1 MIPGISSSK
10 SLSTTQQNGTAG
22 AALPHPR
29 PRQVSKPTAATCLK
43 IPLSPGHR
51 TVDTDGPPPADQILN
66 LESVPSD
73 EAEAEFK
80 R

>member
-1 MIPGISSSK
+1 M
-10 SLSTTQQNGTAG
+10 
-22 AALPHPR
+22 
-29 PRQVSKPTAATCLK
+29 
-43 IPLSPGHR
+43 
-51 TVDTDGPPPADQILN
+51 DTDGPPPANQILN